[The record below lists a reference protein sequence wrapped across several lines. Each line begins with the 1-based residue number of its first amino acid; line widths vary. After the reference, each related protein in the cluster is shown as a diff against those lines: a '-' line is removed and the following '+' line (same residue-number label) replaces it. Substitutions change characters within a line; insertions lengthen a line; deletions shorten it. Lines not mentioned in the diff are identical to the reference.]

1 MLEDYTYNQGLKYA
15 GFLHG
20 ATKHNS
26 LKEKSREIVSC
37 IVPYLSFVD
46 EKAGF
51 LSLEKILQQD
61 HPPFL
66 ILHRKW
72 PVHVPSES
80 IEWFIEDQAF
90 SPSYDFP
97 PCTPPIKQ
105 VVSPVK
111 LTDGQSW
118 ALRR

>member
-90 SPSYDFP
+90 LRSDDSAPLPSP
-97 PCTPPIKQ
+97 TP
-105 VVSPVK
+105 S
-111 LTDGQSW
+111 LLS
-118 ALRR
+118 L